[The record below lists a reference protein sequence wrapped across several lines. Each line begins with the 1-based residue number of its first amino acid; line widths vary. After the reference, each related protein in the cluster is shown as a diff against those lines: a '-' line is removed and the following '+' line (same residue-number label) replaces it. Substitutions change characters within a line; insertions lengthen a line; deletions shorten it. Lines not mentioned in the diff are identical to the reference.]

1 MITNQR
7 PDPNQPK
14 QDAQQSEEHWL
25 GLQHKLEAL
34 EAQTG
39 LG

>member
-1 MITNQR
+1 L
-7 PDPNQPK
+7 K

-25 GLQHKLEAL
+25 GLQQKLEVL
-34 EAQTG
+34 EAEAG